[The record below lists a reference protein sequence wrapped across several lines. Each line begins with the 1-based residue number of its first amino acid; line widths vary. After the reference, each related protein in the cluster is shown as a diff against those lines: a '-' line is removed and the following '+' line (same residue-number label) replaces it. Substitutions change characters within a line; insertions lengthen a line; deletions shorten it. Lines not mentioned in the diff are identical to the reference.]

1 VSTYWYFECLDHL
14 PALRSIDEF
23 TQHTDD
29 GAYRAGVELAQQRPL
44 DAADYSTGT
53 GHFEG
58 NARSFLTQ
66 HPTCALGLVNEY
78 GERRSLPT
86 PSAEP
91 GSCPVCGGTGQSHDD
106 SHRHSTLPTI
116 GRCDACSGTGRA
128 SAEPV
133 SIADMAPGTRFT
145 ASLISEQKARRFA
158 VPEPLFRWWVI
169 DTATTLAYAISGI
182 DPSTIRD
189 VTSPPAT
196 SGAAS

>member
-14 PALRSIDEF
+14 PALRSIDEL

-91 GSCPVCGGTGQSHDD
+91 MATCLHGHDAATMAGCCQRCGVQRFDPRGQQAAEPEDEVGVEPCPECGGLGYDVDWADPPSQGPCGSCGG
-106 SHRHSTLPTI
+106 
-116 GRCDACSGTGRA
+116 SGN
-128 SAEPV
+128 
-133 SIADMAPGTRFT
+133 
-145 ASLISEQKARRFA
+145 L
-158 VPEPLFRWWVI
+158 
-169 DTATTLAYAISGI
+169 

-189 VTSPPAT
+189 VTPPAT
-196 SGAAS
+196 PEAGS